1 MKKATRV
8 LVNWIND
15 KIVKSVDVKPLHL
28 VEAKP
33 NQCFQNMMLFL
44 DNNDDWNMHS
54 GWLVGDYLGERGT
67 AIVPHFWV
75 VNPQNQHFDI
85 TPRNASD
92 TQSYE
97 YVSDFNIAKY
107 VTQDVQLPVPLKLN
121 QNGEFLVLH
130 KDGSFAAIEKMDYR
144 RIFSLATQ

>member
-15 KIVKSVDVKPLHL
+15 KIVKSVDVKPLHF
-28 VEAKP
+28 EDAKP

-67 AIVPHFWV
+67 ATVPHFWV

-85 TPRNASD
+85 TPKNASD

-97 YVSDFNIAKY
+97 YVSDFNLANY

-121 QNGEFLVLH
+121 QNGKFLVLH
-130 KDGSFAAIEKMDYR
+130 KDGSFESIEKMDYGH
-144 RIFSLATQ
+144 IFSLATQ

>member
-15 KIVKSVDVKPLHL
+15 KKVKSVDVKPLHFDD
-28 VEAKP
+28 AKP

-44 DNNDDWNMHS
+44 DINDDWNMHS
-54 GWLVGDYLGERGT
+54 GWLVGDYLGELGT

-85 TPRNASD
+85 TPKNDSD
-92 TQSYE
+92 TKSYE
-97 YVSDFNIAKY
+97 YVSDLNIANY
-107 VTQDVQLPVPLKLN
+107 VTKDVQLPVPLKLN
-121 QNGEFLVLH
+121 QNGEFLALH
-130 KDGSFAAIEKMDYR
+130 KDGSFESIEKMDYGH
-144 RIFSLATQ
+144 IFSLVK